1 LVIIQRIDPAYN
13 DACRAATRAFAHYLD
28 RSMNNSFT
36 APCWRRLARTLFV
49 LCMLIPLAQAD
60 ARNVTDLIDKNWIEI
75 DSPNFR
81 VVTEQPED
89 VARRMI
95 VDLEN
100 LRYISNRVRGAQSLA
115 GPPLTIAA
123 MGKDSYRTLGLPE
136 TWAGVFTI
144 SPTGYAALARI
155 DNYAKSANES
165 DFSRATIL
173 HEYHHFPA
181 AFLARDDVVSHVV

>member
-1 LVIIQRIDPAYN
+1 MNKPS
-13 DACRAATRAFAHYLD
+13 AAQ
-28 RSMNNSFT
+28 S
-36 APCWRRLARTLFV
+36 WRRLARPLSI
-49 LCMLIPLAQAD
+49 LCMLVPLAQAH
-60 ARNVTDLIDKNWIEI
+60 ARNVADLIDKNWIEI

-100 LRYISNRVRGAQSLA
+100 LRYISNRVRGAQSLD
-115 GPPLTIAA
+115 GPPLTIVA
-123 MGKDSYRTLGLPE
+123 MGKDSYRTLGLPDG
-136 TWAGVFTI
+136 WAGVFTI

-155 DNYAKSANES
+155 DNYAKSADES

-173 HEYHHFPA
+173 HEYHHFLLHYSPETTSYPRC
-181 AFLARDDVVSHVV
+181 FDDGLS